1 MLIETAERV
10 AREFELGEVAAEPVY
25 AARGE
30 LGLIWRVD
38 TDRGS
43 WAVKE
48 SLIEVAEHDAAADVA
63 FQRAAATAGVVLPA
77 PVVDRGGRVILRARP
92 YDLRVYEWADLAA
105 GEITAAQLGA
115 ATASVHRVRHA
126 ARGPVSEWFAAPLG
140 AQGWAGIA
148 GISRRQ
154 EWEDA
159 LHTWLDDLVAVDTI
173 VVAPDPARVTTC
185 HRDLNEENLRMSAAG
200 VLTVLDWENCGP
212 AVPAWELAAIVAR
225 DPEVY
230 RAYVAAGG
238 PARVTRPEDFS
249 MRVAVQG
256 HLLEF
261 YARRATDPA
270 ETDENRARS
279 RARLGEMLRRPLTL
293 ERISAVLEG
302 LRDHHAHPVGHHA
315 QPDGGA

>member
-10 AREFELGEVAAEPVY
+10 AREYELGEVTAAPVY

-30 LGLIWRVD
+30 LGRIWRVD
-38 TDRGS
+38 TGRGS

-48 SLIEVAEHDAAADVA
+48 SLIEVAEPDAAADVA
-63 FQRAAATAGVVLPA
+63 FQRAAAAAGVELPA
-77 PVVDRGGRVILRARP
+77 PVLDRRGRVILRARP
-92 YDLRVYEWADLAA
+92 YDLRVYEWADLAP

-115 ATASVHRVRHA
+115 ATADVHRVRHA
-126 ARGPVSEWFAAPLG
+126 ARGPVPAWFADPLG
-140 AQGWAGIA
+140 PQGWAGVA
-148 GISRRQ
+148 EISRGQ

-159 LHTWLDDLVAVDTI
+159 LRAWLDDLVAVEA
-173 VVAPDPARVTTC
+173 VVVPPDPARVTTC
-185 HRDLNEENLRMSAAG
+185 HRDLNEENLRVSAAG
-200 VLTVLDWENCGP
+200 RVTVLDWENCGP

-238 PARVTRPEDFS
+238 PARVTGPEDFS

-261 YARRATDPA
+261 YARRAADPA
-270 ETDENRARS
+270 EGAENRARS
-279 RARLGEMLRRPLTL
+279 RARLEVMLTRPLTL